1 MDAMDDESNLG
12 ESLLDELEG
21 RTPKYVE
28 NGLQRLPGAEDVIP
42 HEMGIADYIEEYAMF
57 FILAAVF
64 AYFIYK
70 YMADRYSSYQN
81 TSAIREA
88 EDSMR
93 RARMLQQA
101 RFELESAQRRDELA
115 RIEEE
120 RRKQKLEEMEAMSEG
135 RSARKPEKKKGPDPR
150 EFWDRTDGFPMGGG
164 GSSARSA
171 PTTQQRRS

>member
-1 MDAMDDESNLG
+1 MDDEAELG

-21 RTPKYVE
+21 RTPRNVHD
-28 NGLQRLPGAEDVIP
+28 GLQKLPGSEDAIP
-42 HEMGIADYIEEYAMF
+42 HEMGLLDYIEEYAMF
-57 FILAAVF
+57 FVVAAVF
-64 AYFIYK
+64 AYYIYK
-70 YMADRYSSYQN
+70 YMANRYSSYQN
-81 TSAIREA
+81 TSAIRDA

-101 RFELESAQRRDELA
+101 KFELESAQRRDELA

-135 RSARKPEKKKGPDPR
+135 RSAKKPEKKKGPDPR
-150 EFWDRTDGFPMGGG
+150 EFWDRTDGSMGGG
-164 GSSARSA
+164 SSSARSA